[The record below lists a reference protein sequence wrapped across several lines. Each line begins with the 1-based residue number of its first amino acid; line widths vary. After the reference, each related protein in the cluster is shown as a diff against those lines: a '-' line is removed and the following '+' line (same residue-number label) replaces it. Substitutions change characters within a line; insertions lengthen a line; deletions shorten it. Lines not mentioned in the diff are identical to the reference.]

1 MLFMNRST
9 SAAFRATP
17 LPALWD
23 RDAGYA
29 GSATQ
34 GASSDSPPHNR
45 DAFPAVAEC
54 QAARAS
60 VFALYIARM
69 GAFGVDAARQNTNPR
84 DHLVVR
90 GVPRSDST
98 VPGGMILS
106 PRIQSKFSRHLMDDI
121 DLLVE
126 RISPHLTPFVCSAMR
141 YIRPALP

>member
-1 MLFMNRST
+1 MNRST

-17 LPALWD
+17 LPALLD

-29 GSATQ
+29 GSAAQ

-60 VFALYIARM
+60 VFAQYIARG
-69 GAFGVDAARQNTNPR
+69 GACCVDASRQHTNPR
-84 DHLVVR
+84 DHLIVR

-126 RISPHLTPFVCSAMR
+126 RISSHQALVACSAMR
-141 YIRPALP
+141 YIRPAPL